1 MKNLFYIILSETI
14 LNLKERKKKKTS
26 FYITK

>member
-26 FYITK
+26 QYQF